1 MTDAPRPES
10 GQLTTVGDMSPA
22 DALADVDLVV
32 AVAARDQ
39 DGAIVELLEAAAAA
53 LDKHLHAEHGAV
65 VALETARHA
74 PTGEAVRAWCAQST
88 TGARRLLLSPRQ
100 PLREGDAQ
108 RTLLGVGGR
117 AGVTGCLLV
126 DGDLTGVPAEALAAL
141 LEPVVQGL
149 ADAVMPAY
157 TRVASDG
164 TLTTN
169 LLRPAMLAFYGRDLQ
184 QLVGGATALAGPLA
198 GRLAEERPP
207 LMEAPGSEVW
217 LTTALAAA
225 DARLAQVHVGRRPA
239 GRPGV
244 TRDLPGILAATVG
257 PLFARLEEHAGVWE
271 ARPDRLPVATLGESA
286 PMLPMPVLP
295 DVAPMVRA
303 FRLGVK
309 DLSPIWEQIMLSS
322 TLADLYPLALLEPD
336 EFRFSPSLWARVV
349 ADFAVAY
356 HERRL
361 PTDHLLRSL
370 TPLYLGRVAAFLLTA
385 WRQPAEAVTAAL
397 TDVAR
402 AFESERPA
410 MAARW
415 R

>member
-1 MTDAPRPES
+1 MTDAPRPTRFL
-10 GQLTTVGDMSPA
+10 LTSADVSPV
-22 DALADVDLVV
+22 DAVSDVDLVV

-39 DGAIVELLEAAAAA
+39 DAAIVELLEAAAAA
-53 LDKHLHAEHGAV
+53 LDKHLRAERGAV
-65 VALETARHA
+65 VVLEAERHV

-88 TGARRLLLSPRQ
+88 AGARRLLLAPRQ
-100 PLREGDAQ
+100 PVRSGDSQ
-108 RTLLGVGGR
+108 RTLLEVAGR
-117 AGVTGCLLV
+117 PGVTACLLV
-126 DGDLTGVPAEALAAL
+126 DGDLAGLSAESLAAL
-141 LEPVVQGL
+141 LEPIVQGL
-149 ADAVMPAY
+149 ADAVVPAY

-184 QLVGGATALAGPLA
+184 QVVGGATAVAGPLVS
-198 GRLAEERPP
+198 RLAAKGPP
-207 LMEAPGSEVW
+207 ALESPGPEVW
-217 LTTALAAA
+217 LATELAAA

-239 GRPGV
+239 GRPGAA
-244 TRDLPGILAATVG
+244 RDLPGILVATLG
-257 PLFARLEEHAGVWE
+257 PLFARLEEHADLWE
-271 ARPDRLPVATLGESA
+271 ARPDRLPVATLGEVA
-286 PMLPMPVLP
+286 PMLPMSTLP
-295 DVAPMVRA
+295 DVTPMVRA

-309 DLSPIWEQIMLSS
+309 DLSPVWEQIMLES

-336 EFRFSPSLWARVV
+336 EFRFGPTLWARVV
-349 ADFAVAY
+349 VDFAVAY

-370 TPLYLGRVAAFLLTA
+370 TPLYLGRVAAFLRTA
-385 WRQPAEAVTAAL
+385 WRQPADAVIAAL

-402 AFESERPA
+402 AFENERPA

>member
-1 MTDAPRPES
+1 MSEARPDGALLAAPDV
-10 GQLTTVGDMSPA
+10 TAV
-22 DALADVDLVV
+22 DALAGVDLVV

-39 DGAIVELLEAAAAA
+39 DAAIVELLEAAAAA
-53 LDKHLHAEHGAV
+53 LDKHLHAERGAV
-65 VALETARHA
+65 VALEAAGHA
-74 PTGEAVRAWCAQST
+74 PTGEALRAWCAQST
-88 TGARRLLLSPRQ
+88 AGARRLLLSPRE
-100 PLREGDAQ
+100 PLRTGDAQ
-108 RTLLGVGGR
+108 RTLLEVGGR
-117 AGVTGCLLV
+117 PGVTACLLV
-126 DGDLTGVPAEALAAL
+126 DGDLAGVPAEALAGL
-141 LEPVVQGL
+141 LEPVVHGL

-157 TRVASDG
+157 TRVASEG

-184 QLVGGATALAGPLA
+184 QVVGGATALAGPLA

-207 LMEAPGSEVW
+207 LSEGPGPAVW
-217 LTTALAAA
+217 LTTGLAAA

-239 GRPGV
+239 GRPGAA
-244 TRDLPGILAATVG
+244 RDLPGILADTVG
-257 PLFARLEEHAGVWE
+257 PLFARLEEHAAVWE
-271 ARPDRLPVATLGESA
+271 GRPDRLPVATLGESA

-309 DLSPIWEQIMLSS
+309 DLSPVWEQIMLTS
-322 TLADLYPLALLEPD
+322 TLADLYPLALHEPD
-336 EFRFSPSLWARVV
+336 EFRFAPSLWARVV
-349 ADFAVAY
+349 VDFAVAF

-361 PTDHLLRSL
+361 PADHLLRSL

-385 WRQPAEAVTAAL
+385 WRQPADAVTAAL

-402 AFESERPA
+402 AFEDERPA